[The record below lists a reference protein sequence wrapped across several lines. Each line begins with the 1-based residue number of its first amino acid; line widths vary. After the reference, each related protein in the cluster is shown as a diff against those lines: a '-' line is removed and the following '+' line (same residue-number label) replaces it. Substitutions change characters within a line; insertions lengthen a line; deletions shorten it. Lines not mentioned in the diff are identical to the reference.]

1 MYTASM
7 LGYPPP
13 KITAMKDDKVRERRG
28 REGGEKERDL
38 DKVGA
43 NEMKYHP
50 LV

>member
-1 MYTASM
+1 MYTAYM
-7 LGYPPP
+7 LGYPPL
-13 KITAMKDDKVRERRG
+13 KITTMKDDKVRERRG
-28 REGGEKERDL
+28 RDL

>member
-13 KITAMKDDKVRERRG
+13 KITAMKGERKE
-28 REGGEKERDL
+28 REGL

>member
-28 REGGEKERDL
+28 REGRQRGTWINL
-38 DKVGA
+38 VQ
-43 NEMKYHP
+43 MK
-50 LV
+50 